1 MDDNSTIIADLVAR
15 ARAAQ
20 AVAAT
25 WDQARVDEVC
35 VAVGWSVYNDR
46 NIAILA
52 ESAVAETGM
61 GVVADKITKHKNKVL
76 GVLRDI
82 STARSAGLIE
92 VDEARGL
99 RKYAK
104 PVGVV
109 GALAPVTNPTATP
122 SSNGLS
128 ILKGRN
134 AVIFAPHPKAKKS
147 SALAVGFMRAAL
159 ARVGAPEDLVQMIAE
174 PSVELT
180 QELMRQVDLVVATGG
195 GAMVKAAYSS
205 GTPAY
210 GVGPGNAVQ
219 LLAEDADAVDAAA
232 KIAASKAFDNATSC
246 SSENSVVIHESL
258 YKTFVKAMQD
268 KGGYLCTAAEKA
280 RLRGWLWVAGKDG
293 HEGLNPKIIAKSA
306 TTIATGAGFAV
317 PATTRFLMVEAE
329 EAPERE
335 KFAQEKISP
344 VLTLWKCAFFDE
356 GLDLLVRITDACGT
370 GHSSGIFTFRQDYID
385 RMGLTMRSSRIM
397 VRQGMASGNGGTFAN
412 GMPSTVTLGCGT
424 WGGNITTENIHWKH
438 FVNISWLSMPL
449 EMTRPSDAEIF
460 GAYFAKYGMPDGQPG
475 GGLPAGGL
483 AGSRATGSEPAG
495 SRPAGSEPAGSG
507 QPGGGLAGNQPAG
520 SGPAD
525 NRAAGSEPAGKNA
538 AGSGLPGRKTVASST
553 TDSHAENSGPA
564 GNHAAGSGPVAGRG
578 PTGVSS

>member
-1 MDDNSTIIADLVAR
+1 MSDNEKLIASLVAR
-15 ARAAQ
+15 AREAQ

-25 WDQARVDEVC
+25 WDQERVDEVC
-35 VAVGWSVYNDR
+35 VAVGWSVYNDA
-46 NIAILA
+46 NIAALA

-61 GVVADKITKHKNKVL
+61 GVVADKIVKHKNKVL

-82 STARSAGLIE
+82 RGAKSVGLIE

-147 SALAVGFMRAAL
+147 SAMAANFMRAAL
-159 ARVGAPEDLVQMIAE
+159 EKVGAPADLVQMIAE

-219 LLAEDADAVDAAA
+219 LLAEDADPVDAAA
-232 KIAASKAFDNATSC
+232 KIAVSKAFDNATSC
-246 SSENSVVIHESL
+246 SSENSIVAHDSVYGS
-258 YKTFVKAMQD
+258 FVAAMRD
-268 KGGYLCTAAEKA
+268 KGAYLCSREEKA
-280 RLRGWLWVAGKDG
+280 KLRDWLWVRGKDG

-306 TTIATGAGFAV
+306 IDISAGAGFSV
-317 PATTRFLMVEAE
+317 PTETKILMVEAE
-329 EAPERE
+329 GSPDDEQ
-335 KFAQEKISP
+335 FAQEKISP
-344 VLTLWKCAFFDE
+344 VLTLWRCKSFDE
-356 GLDLLVRITDACGT
+356 GLGLVVGITNACGT
-370 GHSSGIFTFRQDYID
+370 GHSSGIFTNRDDYIE
-385 RMGLTMRSSRIM
+385 RMGQTMRSSRIM

-424 WGGNITTENIHWKH
+424 WGGNVTTEN
-438 FVNISWLSMPL
+438 
-449 EMTRPSDAEIF
+449 
-460 GAYFAKYGMPDGQPG
+460 
-475 GGLPAGGL
+475 
-483 AGSRATGSEPAG
+483 
-495 SRPAGSEPAGSG
+495 
-507 QPGGGLAGNQPAG
+507 
-520 SGPAD
+520 
-525 NRAAGSEPAGKNA
+525 
-538 AGSGLPGRKTVASST
+538 
-553 TDSHAENSGPA
+553 
-564 GNHAAGSGPVAGRG
+564 
-578 PTGVSS
+578 